1 MQKLTPI
8 HLRGIVIAA
17 AWGENGAVSAVDIA
31 DYDEKRYRVADN
43 FVGKQLKQW
52 VKERL
57 IIDGIVETTANRTI
71 LHVKSFQ
78 HDIPAGVPF
87 DSQSNPDSE

>member
-8 HLRGIVIAA
+8 HLKGIVIAA

-31 DYDEKRYRVADN
+31 SFDEKKYRVADN
-43 FVGKQLKQW
+43 LVGKQLKQL

-57 IIDGIVETTANRTI
+57 IIDGMIETTPNRAI

-78 HDIPAGVPF
+78 RDVAEPTPFNLPSNCDI
-87 DSQSNPDSE
+87 E